1 MQENEP
7 FSPEAGEGAAAA
19 AEGGLAWRATVT
31 DERAEA
37 DRSGGRGRYGARMAG
52 EDAAGAATAAGTR
65 DGGSASPP
73 PFSPPVAA
81 SFLSPL
87 RLLARLHAV
96 GGGSCGQD
104 LSLPPLAPPPPH
116 HNRSSPSSA
125 PTRSQRLTLAPPRG
139 RRRAE
144 HRGPA

>member
-19 AEGGLAWRATVT
+19 AEGGLAWRATAT

-65 DGGSASPP
+65 GGRREARC
-73 PFSPPVAA
+73 ARA
-81 SFLSPL
+81 L
-87 RLLARLHAV
+87 RRARPARMRRRVLGRAR
-96 GGGSCGQD
+96 GGGGH
-104 LSLPPLAPPPPH
+104 A
-116 HNRSSPSSA
+116 
-125 PTRSQRLTLAPPRG
+125 G
-139 RRRAE
+139 
-144 HRGPA
+144 